1 MTAAQLAARLPGV
14 EIVRRRSQSLAVLDA
29 IMSADREYRYFS
41 FDADYASEYFEHQPP
56 GEAVTAVIEQR
67 PLTEALVRA
76 LNSER
81 SLHDLAGD
89 LDRIGYPSG

>member
-1 MTAAQLAARLPGV
+1 VPKVTVALWRLSGD
-14 EIVRRRSQSLAVLDA
+14 EQW
-29 IMSADREYRYFS
+29 
-41 FDADYASEYFEHQPP
+41 HQPP